1 MERLLADRLALNIGD
16 LFKLGT
22 ATFQLADVI
31 TYIPDGAGDG
41 FGLEPR
47 TIVMTKDL
55 ENSGLLASGTLFS
68 TKYRMTLP
76 SGTNLDTLA
85 STVEPNWPQAAYAGV
100 MHERH
105 HQALQSSLTDWGR
118 F

>member
-16 LFKLGT
+16 PFKLGT

-41 FGLEPR
+41 FGLGPR

-55 ENSGLLASGTLFS
+55 ENSGLSPRAHCLAQNT
-68 TKYRMTLP
+68 
-76 SGTNLDTLA
+76 
-85 STVEPNWPQAAYAGV
+85 E
-100 MHERH
+100 
-105 HQALQSSLTDWGR
+105 
-118 F
+118 